1 MIKDVLFGI
10 IALILIPIIFIM
22 SFYLCYKNWV
32 PVEKNLAEWNEYPY
46 SMTYWEVWRKN
57 IVDIYWKESLSENL

>member
-10 IALILIPIIFIM
+10 IAIMLIPIIFII

-32 PVEKNLAEWNEYPY
+32 PVEKNLAEWNEYPN
-46 SMTYWEVWRKN
+46 MTYWEVWRKN